1 MNALI
6 FIFLMFLLCVTVPTT
21 NLTESQW
28 EELEEQDEKLHQQ
41 WAENNYD

>member
-6 FIFLMFLLCVTVPTT
+6 FMFLFLMCVTVSTT

-28 EELEEQDEKLHQQ
+28 EELEEQDEKIHQQ
-41 WAENNYD
+41 WAENNYE